1 MTYRSLAGAT
11 LLFGLAAL
19 LLGCTQKRTGIG
31 ADTQLFVVAD
41 STNWVEL
48 ESSLRAAFERTIRTP
63 QPEIVFEVR
72 WVPPRSW
79 NRYATRKNIVIAG
92 LLESDGQI
100 DTTVANMLAP
110 QVRSKVEDGS
120 AFFFPKEDQWAEEQ
134 LLMILAS
141 TTLDQLKSK
150 LVENKGQLYGYF
162 EEKLLRETAKEMYE
176 RLEQK
181 DLADKFLEK
190 YGWTLRVQ
198 HDYILNIERQQNRFI
213 MLRRSLPQRERWLF
227 VHWLEGVDPSIIDA
241 QWAIGRRNK
250 MTKKF
255 YQGDIINEE
264 YTSSRDVEFNGKR
277 ALMLEGLWENVPRVI
292 GGPFRNYTFYD
303 DKTGRIYMIDVA
315 VFFPGGKK
323 EPFLRQLDIMAHTFQ
338 TAHDLNKHHGGGN
351 KSVARTNAG

>member
-1 MTYRSLAGAT
+1 
-11 LLFGLAAL
+11 
-19 LLGCTQKRTGIG
+19 
-31 ADTQLFVVAD
+31 
-41 STNWVEL
+41 
-48 ESSLRAAFERTIRTP
+48 
-63 QPEIVFEVR
+63 
-72 WVPPRSW
+72 
-79 NRYATRKNIVIAG
+79 
-92 LLESDGQI
+92 
-100 DTTVANMLAP
+100 
-110 QVRSKVEDGS
+110 
-120 AFFFPKEDQWAEEQ
+120 
-134 LLMILAS
+134 MILAS
-141 TTLDQLKSK
+141 TSLDQLKRK
-150 LVENKGQLYGYF
+150 VVANKGQLYGYF
-162 EEKLLRETAKEMYE
+162 EKKLLRETTNEMYE

-181 DLADKFLEK
+181 DLADKFLEE
-190 YGWTLRVQ
+190 YGWTVRVQ
-198 HDYILNIERQQNRFI
+198 HDYILNVERQQDRFI

-227 VHWLEGVDPSIIDA
+227 VHWLEGVDPSVIDA

-264 YTSSRDVEFNGKR
+264 YTSSRDVEFSGKR

-338 TAHDLNKHHGGGN
+338 TAYDLNKQNGGGN